1 MSGIGTLIIGGLF
14 AGYGLLDGPATSI
27 REIGIDRLTQD
38 VKRDRHINTTNVHL
52 FLREREWAPLNL
64 KLKLGLTVSRATGS
78 IEQLQGSFEAGTL
91 RSVTLDSP
99 GWGVGP
105 MAEAQFKLF
114 EMGRLSGSL
123 DATAGVL
130 LYDRKFP
137 AGGDRYNGMGQIGPS
152 LSWQT
157 GNGDR
162 TGAITAGWRQMHVS
176 NGQGMNA
183 GNPSYESRGWTL
195 RYVKSL

>member
-14 AGYGLLDGPATSI
+14 AGYGLLDGPATPI
-27 REIGIDRLTQD
+27 GEIGIDRFAQD
-38 VKRDRHINTTNVHL
+38 VKHDRHINTTNVHL
-52 FLREREWAPLNL
+52 FLREKEWQPLNL

-78 IEQLQGSFEAGTL
+78 IDQLQGSFENGTL

-99 GWGVGP
+99 GWGIGP

-114 EMGRLSGSL
+114 DVGRLSGSL

-137 AGGDRYNGMGQIGPS
+137 AGGDHYNGMGQIGPS
-152 LSWQT
+152 LTWRL
-157 GNGDR
+157 GDGER
-162 TGAITAGWRQMHVS
+162 ASTLSAGWRHMHVS
-176 NGQGMNA
+176 NGQGVNA